1 MSKVTIKYK
10 HGSKVKINHGPIE
23 GIVTAIF
30 IRGKGRSYE
39 VSYAGDSGPTN
50 VVCEEVELEKCGK
63 QDFGF
68 NRKES

>member
-10 HGSKVKINHGPIE
+10 HGSKVKINHGLIE

-39 VSYAGDSGPTN
+39 VSYTGDSGPTN
-50 VVCEEVELEKCGK
+50 VVCEEVELESCERVK
-63 QDFGF
+63 FGF
-68 NRKES
+68 ERKDS